1 VSEKTVQM
9 IRKYGVWIGLAITLI
24 LVYVVESEEQE
35 MENFS
40 TESVEIATP
49 KVRNTKITTVE
60 ASSRFQL
67 RRVQLRQEITDEP
80 INLFPAFFGGNEDI
94 AQEEASIVAEVVTS
108 PYIYAGKLIEDGA
121 MVVFLTDGNKKYA
134 VKAGDTIEG
143 AWKVKFIQSPEMAL
157 QYLPSNT
164 QVSVQIGE
172 LL

>member
-1 VSEKTVQM
+1 MQM
-9 IRKYGVWIGLAITLI
+9 IKKYGVWVGLAITLI

-35 MENFS
+35 MENLS
-40 TESVEIATP
+40 TENVEIATP

-60 ASSRFQL
+60 ATSRFQL
-67 RRVQLRQEITDEP
+67 REEIVDEP
-80 INLFPAFFGGNEDI
+80 MNLFPAFFGGNEDI
-94 AQEEASIVAEVVTS
+94 AQEEASIVTEVVTS

-143 AWKVKFIQSPEMAL
+143 AWKVKFIQPPEMAL